1 MVYHKYFMIAMIKV
15 LLMIRMKSCDDKND
29 DDADMTMLKLKID
42 QDFEIMC
49 LMMAM
54 MSGTWNWLGKFWS
67 LLRTSLESIANLKS
81 RLRRGT
87 IWARY
92 TFIKTLCCAAFGFF

>member
-49 LMMAM
+49 LMMVM
-54 MSGTWNWLGKFWS
+54 MTVMMVMIITSYQLSVVHMNQNDSPSLTWISCENIF
-67 LLRTSLESIANLKS
+67 E
-81 RLRRGT
+81 
-87 IWARY
+87 
-92 TFIKTLCCAAFGFF
+92 

>member
-49 LMMAM
+49 LMLVM
-54 MSGTWNWLGKFWS
+54 MTVMMVVVVKISLGGPICLPASK
-67 LLRTSLESIANLKS
+67 KS
-81 RLRRGT
+81 NAG
-87 IWARY
+87 
-92 TFIKTLCCAAFGFF
+92 